1 MNGGIERGLSGR
13 WRTVQPRK
21 GTSHRHPL
29 RRERSWTQQAT
40 YRAIPLVET
49 SGIRHIHRG
58 SKRVVVAK
66 GRREEAVR
74 RDGWWLRSRRLG
86 RRRRCAVLETGFLG
100 RRANRACAA
109 AAFGPVPLR
118 GAAPCRP
125 HSSGAGRHP
134 PSPLQH
140 GRKALNSALATWQ
153 RQPRL
158 GVTDSRPSVD
168 RAERALLPGAPPAF
182 LLSCA
187 LSVHVVTHFS
197 IGLLVFSLFRK
208 IFFKY

>member
-1 MNGGIERGLSGR
+1 MAAEPPPGTAKTLCGPGNGGSWVGERI
-13 WRTVQPRK
+13 
-21 GTSHRHPL
+21 
-29 RRERSWTQQAT
+29 A
-40 YRAIPLVET
+40 RALL
-49 SGIRHIHRG
+49 
-58 SKRVVVAK
+58 
-66 GRREEAVR
+66 
-74 RDGWWLRSRRLG
+74 LRSARFPSAG
-86 RRRRCAVLETGFLG
+86 P
-100 RRANRACAA
+100 RRAGRTPA
-109 AAFGPVPLR
+109 GPGATPL
-118 GAAPCRP
+118 
-125 HSSGAGRHP
+125 
-134 PSPLQH
+134 SPLQH

-158 GVTDSRPSVD
+158 GALDSRPSVD